1 MVTGSLA
8 RRYARALL
16 AIGAD
21 AKNADRLGG
30 DVRNFAK
37 ALAASPEL
45 VTTLSNPAFPRAD
58 RKKIIDALATR
69 FAVQPTSRNFLF
81 VLLDHERFAH
91 VPAISREL
99 DRMLEAQA
107 GRVEAEVVSATPL
120 SPAQVTQITTVL
132 EQLSGKKVT
141 VVKREDPALLGGVV
155 AKVGD
160 LVYDGSLRSQLR
172 ALRDDMAK

>member
-21 AKNADRLGG
+21 AKNAEKLGA

-69 FAVQPTSRNFLF
+69 AASGPEIGSSR
-81 VLLDHERFAH
+81 
-91 VPAISREL
+91 
-99 DRMLEAQA
+99 
-107 GRVEAEVVSATPL
+107 
-120 SPAQVTQITTVL
+120 
-132 EQLSGKKVT
+132 
-141 VVKREDPALLGGVV
+141 DPAPPDAAAERTV
-155 AKVGD
+155 AGWKKAIATANQ
-160 LVYDGSLRSQLR
+160 RFHT
-172 ALRDDMAK
+172 A

>member
-1 MVTGSLA
+1 MIPIRLGRFPFVASV
-8 RRYARALL
+8 ALL
-16 AIGAD
+16 LCLALGALPG
-21 AKNADRLGG
+21 AAQEGGQAEIAD
-30 DVRNFAK
+30 
-37 ALAASPEL
+37 
-45 VTTLSNPAFPRAD
+45 
-58 RKKIIDALATR
+58 
-69 FAVQPTSRNFLF
+69 F
-81 VLLDHERFAH
+81 VGEY
-91 VPAISREL
+91 V
-99 DRMLEAQA
+99 
-107 GRVEAEVVSATPL
+107 GEAEVVSATPL